1 MKKSDLVLLVSLLA
15 VQVSAQSDTKLQEKP
30 GVEVLEDGN
39 VRDPAPTSQQIASLV
54 ARTKKNMVKLPA
66 GAFDMGDWGSEVNP
80 QGLPF
85 DGYPQSKPLHK
96 VKLKSFSMSKYPVTY
111 GEFDVF
117 SAALRLPR
125 VNQDKFYLSAR
136 TENHAAGVSWQGAKE
151 YCQWIG
157 KQAGLTMDLPTEAQ
171 WEYAARSGG
180 KRNLFP
186 TDNGKEE
193 KGRNFPSYDQ
203 NKESGGRVR
212 IGQFPPNPAG
222 FHDFGVSGE
231 WVNDWYAADYYARSP
246 VDNPKGPTSGEE
258 RVVRGNLG
266 QLVMNMERNG
276 YEPVERTDTW
286 TMFLDEPRGAE
297 KEIPYTKFSGRR
309 SMAFRCVAN

>member
-1 MKKSDLVLLVSLLA
+1 MKKTHLVLAVSLVVLQA
-15 VQVSAQSDTKLQEKP
+15 GVHADTKLQEDS

-54 ARTKKNMVKLPA
+54 AQTKKNMIKMRA
-66 GAFDMGDWGSEVNP
+66 GTFDMGDWGPEVNP
-80 QGLPF
+80 EGLPF

-96 VKLKSFSMSKYPVTY
+96 VKLNSFSMSKYPVTY
-111 GEFDVF
+111 AEFDVF

-125 VNQDKFYLSAR
+125 VNQRKSIQKSR
-136 TENHAAGVSWQGAKE
+136 TGAHPALVSWDGAKE

-157 KQAGLTMDLPTEAQ
+157 KQAGLAMDLPTEAQ

-193 KGRNFPSYDQ
+193 QGRNFPSYDQ
-203 NKESGGRVR
+203 KKEDGGR
-212 IGQFPPNPAG
+212 IQTGKFPPNPAG
-222 FHDFGVSGE
+222 FHDFGVNGE
-231 WVNDWYAADYYARSP
+231 WVNDWYAVDYYANSP
-246 VDNPKGPTSGEE
+246 LSNPKGPASGEK

-266 QLVMNMERNG
+266 QLIMNMEREG
-276 YEPVERTDTW
+276 MDPAGETGTWPLFLKEP
-286 TMFLDEPRGAE
+286 LAA
-297 KEIPYTKFSGRR
+297 KKNIPYTKFSGREYTG
-309 SMAFRCVAN
+309 FRCVVN